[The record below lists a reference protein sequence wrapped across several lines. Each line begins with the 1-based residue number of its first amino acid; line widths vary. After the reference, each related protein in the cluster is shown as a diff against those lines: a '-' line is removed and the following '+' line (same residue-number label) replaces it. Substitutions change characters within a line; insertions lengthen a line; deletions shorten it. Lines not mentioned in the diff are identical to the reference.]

1 MSSKVHDPLLKLAF
15 LVAVAQI
22 KGLSGV
28 TMRVAIL
35 LTNAYN
41 FKSDKCWWTV
51 SQLAKKVKSSKR
63 QVSSA
68 IQSFKENNIFKIKTG
83 STGKANEYKPN
94 FKIILQ
100 YSSLAS
106 EKELLKLMQFS
117 SSQTINTNNKINTG
131 KENKSWGI
139 ETVDP
144 LSGFNNKHGNLEQ
157 YVFAVKKG
165 IRVQSITDDMVREMF
180 RLQFISETEFNK
192 W

>member
-1 MSSKVHDPLLKLAF
+1 MLSKVHDPLLKLAF

-28 TMRVAIL
+28 TIRVAIL

-68 IQSFKENNIFKIKTG
+68 IQSFKENDIFKIKTG

-94 FKIILQ
+94 FKIILH

-106 EKELLKLMQFS
+106 EKDLLKLMQFS
-117 SSQTINTNNKINTG
+117 SNQTINTNNKINTG

-180 RLQFISETEFNK
+180 RLQLISETEFNK

>member
-106 EKELLKLMQFS
+106 EKDLLKLMQFS

-180 RLQFISETEFNK
+180 RLQLISETEFNK

>member
-28 TMRVAIL
+28 TIRVAIL

-106 EKELLKLMQFS
+106 EKDLLKLMQFS
-117 SSQTINTNNKINTG
+117 SNQTINTNNKINTG
-131 KENKSWGI
+131 KENKSWGK

-180 RLQFISETEFNK
+180 RLQLISETEFNK

>member
-94 FKIILQ
+94 FKIILH

-106 EKELLKLMQFS
+106 EKDLLKLMQFS

>member
-68 IQSFKENNIFKIKTG
+68 IKSFKENNIFKIKTG

-94 FKIILQ
+94 FKIILH

-106 EKELLKLMQFS
+106 EKDLLKLMQFS
-117 SSQTINTNNKINTG
+117 SNQTINTNNKINTG
-131 KENKSWGI
+131 KENKSWGK

-144 LSGFNNKHGNLEQ
+144 LSSFNNKHGNLEQ
-157 YVFAVKKG
+157 YVFAVKKC

-180 RLQFISETEFNK
+180 RLQLISETEFNK

>member
-68 IQSFKENNIFKIKTG
+68 IKSFKENNIFKIKTG

-106 EKELLKLMQFS
+106 EKDLLKLMQFS
-117 SSQTINTNNKINTG
+117 SNQTINTNNKINTG
-131 KENKSWGI
+131 KENKSWGK

-144 LSGFNNKHGNLEQ
+144 LSGFNNKHGNLKQ

-180 RLQFISETEFNK
+180 RLQLISETEFNK

>member
-68 IQSFKENNIFKIKTG
+68 IKSFKENNIFIIKTG

-94 FKIILQ
+94 FKIILH

-106 EKELLKLMQFS
+106 EKDLLKLMQFS
-117 SSQTINTNNKINTG
+117 SNQTINTNNKINTG
-131 KENKSWGI
+131 KENKSWGK

-180 RLQFISETEFNK
+180 RLQLISETEFNK

>member
-1 MSSKVHDPLLKLAF
+1 MSSKEHDPLLKLAF

-68 IQSFKENNIFKIKTG
+68 IKSFKENNIFKIRTG
-83 STGKANEYKPN
+83 STGKANTK
-94 FKIILQ
+94 
-100 YSSLAS
+100 
-106 EKELLKLMQFS
+106 
-117 SSQTINTNNKINTG
+117 
-131 KENKSWGI
+131 
-139 ETVDP
+139 
-144 LSGFNNKHGNLEQ
+144 
-157 YVFAVKKG
+157 
-165 IRVQSITDDMVREMF
+165 
-180 RLQFISETEFNK
+180 
-192 W
+192 

>member
-1 MSSKVHDPLLKLAF
+1 MSSKEHDPLLKLAF

-68 IQSFKENNIFKIKTG
+68 IQSFKENKIFKIKTG

-94 FKIILQ
+94 FNIILQ

-106 EKELLKLMQFS
+106 EKDLLKVTQFS
-117 SSQTINTNNKINTG
+117 SNQTINKNNKINTG
-131 KENKSWGI
+131 RENKSWGI
-139 ETVDP
+139 KTVDP
-144 LSGFNNKHGNLEQ
+144 LSGFNNKHGSLEQ

-165 IRVQSITDDMVREMF
+165 IRVQSITDDMVRKMF
-180 RLQFISETEFNK
+180 RLQLISEAEFNK